1 MTPTLYGIPNC
12 DTVRKAR
19 RWLDEA
25 GVAYS
30 FHDFRSDGLDRET
43 VAGWIDAKG
52 WETVVN
58 RRSTSWKSLDP
69 KLRETMDAQGA
80 DAGETPRAGY
90 RRHAGIRFYA
100 SALRRT
106 PGLNPRKVAPGP
118 RFFNVI

>member
-80 DAGETPRAGY
+80 VPAILDAPTLVKRPVLVTADTLEFGFTPAR
-90 RRHAGIRFYA
+90 YA
-100 SALRRT
+100 ELL
-106 PGLNPRKVAPGP
+106 G
-118 RFFNVI
+118 